1 MKPNNL
7 SLQVHFSSHE
17 GAPAAIYAEELV
29 VKMQELLRREPLLG
43 VGNEL
48 YCTVLYCTIHLLGEL
63 WTDIV
68 LYFPMKIRL

>member
-29 VKMQELLRREPLLG
+29 VKMQELLRRTAEAQPWRR
-43 VGNEL
+43 
-48 YCTVLYCTIHLLGEL
+48 VL
-63 WTDIV
+63 
-68 LYFPMKIRL
+68 